1 MKKTIT
7 LAMLSA
13 LILTSCMKM
22 DTTDNVPPQ
31 PNESE
36 EAIANF
42 EQRYGVKI
50 DSNQDWNSTVSS
62 EVKITAN
69 ANLNDI
75 VKVQILTESPFLNN
89 EAKVL
94 NEAQVQKGAT
104 VKLTYSIPNIYKQ
117 LIAAC
122 IDSKGV
128 YFIQVFN
135 VGQESVSFPQAN
147 ASSRRA
153 AKSEA
158 PTFDK
163 IKLGAPQ
170 KSLNTQRAESDD
182 AKYDAWNNSNWSDQM
197 WAPVDQDFDN
207 GWRMDIC
214 VENGTK
220 INNRGVIFRDGIADF
235 AEGELENVKAILN
248 VFLQKY
254 ASADKKIKKNNLPAI
269 RNSAYFKTDNNYFET
284 DGNPVTLIP
293 IQAFT
298 DDFKQNHIY
307 YYYFRPEDIPS
318 GMSEVDYIKQL
329 PKYKAIQVERIQTT
343 VEKNDSAIY
352 HRREFLL
359 PFYEE
364 APFKGEVKAS
374 ATFPA
379 GYKIGFLNQK
389 CQNGTD
395 ISNNKYGCTYG
406 DGRLNEEVNH
416 FGDFKKAMDKSLGGE
431 TNDGMTYTDP
441 RIATFTAN
449 GKTYMCFEE
458 GVDCNFTDMVIEVG
472 GGLIQID
479 EKPQP
484 EAEAYTMCFEDRPQT
499 ADYDM
504 NDVVL
509 RTTRLGEDKIQLSII
524 ACGAYDAIV
533 LGGIQGSEEKGFNGK
548 EVHELFG
555 YEYGQKVFINTEK
568 NAAYI
573 EPVTEIVTVEKN
585 LSMDDFLKSIY
596 IENRT
601 TGKTIKV
608 PEKGEAPNAIII
620 PINFRYPLE
629 RKSITDAYPDFLNWA
644 VNMNV
649 NKDWYLYWEEDFV
662 YPDKF
667 SKQ

>member
-1 MKKTIT
+1 MKKSIT

-13 LILTSCMKM
+13 FILTGCIKKDYM
-22 DTTDNVPPQ
+22 DYPPQ

-214 VENGTK
+214 VENGIK

-318 GMSEVDYIKQL
+318 DMSEVDYIKQL

-343 VEKNDSAIY
+343 VEKNDSA
-352 HRREFLL
+352 
-359 PFYEE
+359 
-364 APFKGEVKAS
+364 
-374 ATFPA
+374 
-379 GYKIGFLNQK
+379 
-389 CQNGTD
+389 
-395 ISNNKYGCTYG
+395 
-406 DGRLNEEVNH
+406 
-416 FGDFKKAMDKSLGGE
+416 
-431 TNDGMTYTDP
+431 
-441 RIATFTAN
+441 
-449 GKTYMCFEE
+449 
-458 GVDCNFTDMVIEVG
+458 
-472 GGLIQID
+472 
-479 EKPQP
+479 
-484 EAEAYTMCFEDRPQT
+484 
-499 ADYDM
+499 
-504 NDVVL
+504 
-509 RTTRLGEDKIQLSII
+509 
-524 ACGAYDAIV
+524 
-533 LGGIQGSEEKGFNGK
+533 SE
-548 EVHELFG
+548 
-555 YEYGQKVFINTEK
+555 
-568 NAAYI
+568 
-573 EPVTEIVTVEKN
+573 
-585 LSMDDFLKSIY
+585 
-596 IENRT
+596 
-601 TGKTIKV
+601 
-608 PEKGEAPNAIII
+608 
-620 PINFRYPLE
+620 
-629 RKSITDAYPDFLNWA
+629 
-644 VNMNV
+644 
-649 NKDWYLYWEEDFV
+649 
-662 YPDKF
+662 
-667 SKQ
+667 

>member
-1 MKKTIT
+1 MKKAIT

-13 LILTSCMKM
+13 LILTGCSKM
-22 DTTDNVPPQ
+22 DTIDNPPQ
-31 PNESE
+31 SNESE

-42 EQRYGVKI
+42 EKRYGVKI
-50 DSNQDWNSTVSS
+50 DSNQDWNSTVSN

-89 EAKVL
+89 EAKIL
-94 NEAQVQKGAT
+94 NEAQVQKGGT
-104 VKLTYSIPNIYKQ
+104 VNLTYSIPNVYKQ
-117 LIAAC
+117 LVAAC

-135 VGQESVSFPQAN
+135 VGQQSVSFPQAS

-153 AKSEA
+153 QKSEV
-158 PTFDK
+158 PTFEK
-163 IKLGAPQ
+163 IKLGDPK
-170 KSLNTQRAESDD
+170 KSLNTQRTESTD
-182 AKYDAWNNSNWSDQM
+182 AKYDAWNNSKWSDEM
-197 WAPVDQDFDN
+197 WAPVDQEFDN

-214 VENGTK
+214 VENGNK
-220 INNRGVIFRDGIADF
+220 IKDRGVIFRDIPDFTADER
-235 AEGELENVKAILN
+235 ANVEAILN
-248 VFLQKY
+248 GFLHKY
-254 ASADKKIKKNNLPAI
+254 VNKAKKIKKNNLPAI

-293 IQAFT
+293 VQAFT
-298 DDFKQNHIY
+298 DDFKQNHIFY
-307 YYYFRPEDIPS
+307 YYYKPEDIPS

-329 PKYKAIQVERIQTT
+329 PKYKAIQVERVQTT

-352 HRREFLL
+352 HRKEFLL

-364 APFKGEVKAS
+364 TPFKGEVKAS

-379 GYKIGFLNQK
+379 GYKVGFLNQK
-389 CQNGTD
+389 CQSGTD
-395 ISNNKYGCTYG
+395 IANVEYGCTYG

-416 FGDFKKAMDKSLGGE
+416 FGSFKKGLDKSLGGE
-431 TNDGMTYTDP
+431 IEGGMTYTDP

-479 EKPQP
+479 ETPQP

-509 RTTRLGEDKIQLSII
+509 RTTRLSEDKIQLSII
-524 ACGAYDAIV
+524 ACGAHDAIV
-533 LGGIQGSEEKGFNGK
+533 LGGIQGTEEKGFNGK

-555 YEYGQKVFINTEK
+555 YEYGQKIFINTEK
-568 NAAYI
+568 TAAYI
-573 EPVTEIVTVEKN
+573 APVTEIVTVEKN
-585 LSMDDFLKSIY
+585 LRMDDFLKSIY

-601 TGKTIKV
+601 TGKTVKV
-608 PEKGEAPNAIII
+608 PEKGEAPNAIIV

-629 RKSITDAYPDFLNWA
+629 KNSITNAYPDFLSWA
-644 VNMNV
+644 VDMNV
-649 NKDWYLYWEEDFV
+649 NKDWYLYWEENLV

-667 SKQ
+667 SNQ